1 MWQLQMHAFWQ
12 QNFISSLG
20 PRGLLNH
27 PPALKMAICLNKYSF
42 VKMTNSYHDHKCFF
56 TTEARRHRE
65 MRSWFFNRL
74 RSDFRNILRW
84 LVPTRG

>member
-27 PPALKMAICLNKYSF
+27 PPALKMAICLNQYSF
-42 VKMTNSYHDHKCFF
+42 VKMTNSYHNYKCFL
-56 TTEARRHRE
+56 
-65 MRSWFFNRL
+65 RL
-74 RSDFRNILRW
+74 RRGDTEKCPPDFSFCCFEN
-84 LVPTRG
+84 V